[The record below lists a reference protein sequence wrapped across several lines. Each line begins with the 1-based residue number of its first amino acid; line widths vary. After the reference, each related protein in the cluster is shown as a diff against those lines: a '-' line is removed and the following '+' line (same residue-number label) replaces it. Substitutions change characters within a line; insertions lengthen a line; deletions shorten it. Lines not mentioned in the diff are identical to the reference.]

1 VTQITD
7 HLADIRRRID
17 AALQR
22 SQDSGRPVTIVGV
35 SKLKPASAVSAAA
48 AAGLTHFAENYVQEG
63 LGKIA
68 AVANPA
74 LSWHFIGRIQSN
86 KTQPIARGFSWVQ
99 TIDRTRIAAR
109 LHAQRPDEL
118 GPLNVLIQ
126 LNVDREP
133 QKAGA
138 ALDQLLP
145 LAESVAQLPRLKL
158 RGVMGMPPAGASPEQ
173 NRRSFLAIAVAAE
186 TLRRSGFD
194 VDTVSMG
201 MSGDFELAIEC
212 GSNMVRLGTALFGPR
227 ARG

>member
-1 VTQITD
+1 MTQITD

-17 AALQR
+17 TALQR
-22 SQDSGRPVTIVGV
+22 SQDAGRSVTIVGV
-35 SKLKPASAVSAAA
+35 SKLKPASAVAAA
-48 AAGLTHFAENYVQEG
+48 ATAGLTHFAENYAHEG
-63 LGKIA
+63 LEKIA

-74 LSWHFIGRIQSN
+74 LHWHFIGRIQAN

-109 LHAQRPDEL
+109 LDAQRPDEL

-138 ALDQLLP
+138 APDELLP
-145 LAESVAQLPRLKL
+145 LAESVAKLSRLKL
-158 RGVMGMPPAGASPEQ
+158 RGVMGMPPAGSSPAQ
-173 NRRSFLAIAVAAE
+173 NRRSFLVIAEAAE

-212 GSNMVRLGTALFGPR
+212 GSSMVRLGTALFGPR